1 MRKFVVTVLLAAI
14 AGCGEAEAPPLSKD
28 EVGVLAKQQVMD
40 FVAKAKEDPILAA
53 EELPV
58 LMESLTAYAENT
70 VGPQKLAYTKLQR
83 TAKDLQEMYAASAD
97 SYEIDAKLDELG
109 EAAQN
114 LPGSAAQAL
123 D

>member
-1 MRKFVVTVLLAAI
+1 MRKLAAALLVVLV
-14 AGCGEAEAPPLSKD
+14 AGCGESEAPPLSKD

-40 FVAKAKEDPILAA
+40 FVAKAKEDPVLGA

-70 VGPQKLAYTKLQR
+70 VGPQKLMYTKLQR

-97 SYEIDAKLDELG
+97 SYEIDAKLDELAD
-109 EAAQN
+109 AAQN
-114 LPGSAAQAL
+114 LPGSASESL